1 MVKKTSKPEQPT
13 FIEEARRKQII
24 EAALQTIAEQGYTQ
38 TSFAEIAKG
47 LGITKGLIA
56 YHFNGKH
63 DLITSAIHTI
73 LNRQGA
79 YIKEQVDAQE
89 DASDKLRAY
98 IESSFDY
105 IEQNRPHFVALVDL
119 WGSFTSPEEK
129 QAFSVTAYDPC
140 RAHLKKIFRIGKEQG
155 TFVVLDDQAMAS
167 VIQGAIDGVMLQWV
181 FDPETVDLTQAAKE
195 LSEMFVKRVKKT

>member
-1 MVKKTSKPEQPT
+1 MTPKQTKPDQPT

-24 EAALQTIAEQGYTQ
+24 DAALETIAEQGYTQ

-73 LNRQGA
+73 LNQQGV
-79 YIKEQVDAQE
+79 YIKGQVDAQVQS
-89 DASDKLRAY
+89 ADKLRAY
-98 IESSFDY
+98 IEASFEY

-119 WGSFTSPEEK
+119 WGSFTSADEK
-129 QAFSVTAYDPC
+129 QAFSKTAYDPC
-140 RAHLKKIFRIGKEQG
+140 RAHLQKIFRIGRERGEFGNFDAQ
-155 TFVVLDDQAMAS
+155 TMSAVV
-167 VIQGAIDGVMLQWV
+167 QGAIDGLMLQWV
-181 FDPETVDLTQAAKE
+181 FAPDAVDLKAASRELTGLFIGRVTQ
-195 LSEMFVKRVKKT
+195 R

>member
-1 MVKKTSKPEQPT
+1 M
-13 FIEEARRKQII
+13 
-24 EAALQTIAEQGYTQ
+24 QTIAEQGYTQ

-98 IESSFDY
+98 IESSFELY
-105 IEQNRPHFVALVDL
+105 RAEPSTFCGAGGFVGQFHFTRRKA
-119 WGSFTSPEEK
+119 
-129 QAFSVTAYDPC
+129 
-140 RAHLKKIFRIGKEQG
+140 
-155 TFVVLDDQAMAS
+155 
-167 VIQGAIDGVMLQWV
+167 GVQRNSL
-181 FDPETVDLTQAAKE
+181 
-195 LSEMFVKRVKKT
+195 

>member
-1 MVKKTSKPEQPT
+1 MTPKVSKSEQPT

-24 EAALQTIAEQGYTQ
+24 DAALQTIADQGYTQ
-38 TSFAEIAKG
+38 TSFAEIAKS

-79 YIKEQVDAQE
+79 YIKEHVEAQE
-89 DASDKLRAY
+89 MASGKLRAY
-98 IESSFDY
+98 IESSFEY

-129 QAFSVTAYDPC
+129 QAFSETAYDPC
-140 RAHLKKIFRIGKEQG
+140 RAHLKKIFRIGQEQRE
-155 TFVVLDDQAMAS
+155 FVKLDEQSMAS
-167 VIQGAIDGVMLQWV
+167 IIQGAIDGVMLQWV
-181 FDPETVDLTQAAKE
+181 FDPKAVDLSEASRE
-195 LSEMFVKRVKKT
+195 LSEMFVMRVKK